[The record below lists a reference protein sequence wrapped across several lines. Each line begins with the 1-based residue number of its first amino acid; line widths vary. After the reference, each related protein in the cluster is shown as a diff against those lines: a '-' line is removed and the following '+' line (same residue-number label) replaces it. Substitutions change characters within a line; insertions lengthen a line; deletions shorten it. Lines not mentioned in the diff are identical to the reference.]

1 MKTFKLLFHTSK
13 SPKNQDILISA
24 KDFPDVRVGDVL
36 EVYHPEDEW
45 NRVLLQVKSL
55 PDDSQ
60 QKETVIIEP
69 AIANAFSLRQ
79 YHNVVVNKVE
89 TETVRLDLVELL
101 FKELYFGR
109 SDMWRL
115 CKALTNTCVYLKKQ
129 IDFVEKRVHINELW
143 ARGDNVTCGVITED
157 TRFVFRSPT
166 AVVQIFIQM
175 STEMWDF
182 DLHGDLYLEKAVN
195 GFLTDLFDK
204 WKEQN
209 CVHDVTIVLFSRT
222 FYDAKSI
229 DEFPPAIRECLF
241 IDYKGRI
248 YEDYYRVIVQN
259 ERYEEWQSVLRQIR
273 TLCNCYRDLVLNY
286 HKERFPEWKM
296 PNASLSVAA
305 QGNFLETLNMSLNLF
320 ENYYMDRN
328 FDRTGK
334 VSVVVTPG
342 PGVFEVDRQL
352 ANITKQ
358 RTIDCGVGS
367 DLVCMGEQ
375 PLHAAPLFKFHS
387 KMTHMSIEVGDDYN
401 IPHWMNHS
409 FYMSKPQIHEHTT
422 YAFVPRIKPPP
433 ALMKELED
441 MQGFSLKSCFS
452 PRESSDDNI
461 PFVDYDEYDAQVFKL
476 PSGMAS
482 RNTVSLKRG
491 ASSHSSGRGT
501 IPKTFEEAR
510 QRLKPRDRHQSDDVS
525 VYFCDHP
532 PSSPPITIPSARSSF
547 EDMSFFFG
555 REASKSSYESSE
567 NDELLLQR
575 PVVGSAGSP
584 VGHSRHLQNYRPH
597 RALINPFAPSR
608 LQFKMTSNRRRW
620 AHAFPVDQKGMAM
633 QARHIHSVEHNEQ
646 ENDFPWSEKG
656 MVKSPVITVTTSL
669 KKQNLRQDSSEPGHA
684 GESVPESPLSRSDHG
699 TSSNVRRNIMD
710 SNLRRQQS
718 SKSTLSNKIQIFGS
732 SKGGEQEWSSDM
744 TTGYDWRPITS
755 DLQNKKGSRLI
766 KSIFRGDIQSN
777 AFVEGITVDW
787 KSLTIP
793 ATLPVTTDYFPDRRS
808 LQYDY
813 VMAEYELL
821 PECVNAEIW
830 SSWPRSP
837 TAEDK
842 TLLVYRRHPLT
853 NRQVFLELISQRLG
867 EGFQIITKKKS
878 RNPPDSKESS
888 AQSPSSQFMRT
899 LARDP
904 KEEYYMSIGRIY
916 HRLTLSGQ
924 TIKVMRFW
932 PRHPQ
937 PQLHYGYKYRF
948 QAPDSNSY
956 DVSWTNFSN
965 EKLENYNWNHL
976 DQYICTQGD
985 WEYGLI
991 DALKYWRSRFFLLP
1005 LNNPATK
1012 KIIEDE
1018 KTRCDI
1024 YEEKSPKELS
1034 QLISGFIRFLET
1046 MNKLKR
1052 AATQRKSKGEVPAS
1066 GASAGASGSGAQLT
1080 SFSGPMDLSSKKPEQ
1095 ESFRTK
1101 DTEDRLS
1108 ISSSSVKIVEGLVD
1122 TVHGLNFIQGQAGL
1136 PLNTFI
1142 SAEAVDWCQ
1151 RNVVGAETVSS
1162 AVDLMQRLL
1171 DDQYILHCSGNVR
1184 HKFIY
1189 GFYLFYILPKVKAA
1203 QPSDGNTHPALHFS
1217 TPGSTFNYLFQNEWC
1232 EVSIL
1237 PIHEEDSGLALE
1249 ENKNGEEPG
1258 RSHFFVQMETSRRR
1272 SDSML
1277 QPELEDWR
1285 VLTGHREGPGQQ
1297 PGYGDPYYTGG
1308 VRINDYYK
1316 ATLLHKYTNV
1326 EVDPGKKSDRNE
1338 YAIARYHAYYSPKCA
1353 FELQLQWMVAT
1364 GCIMGDLV
1372 QTYARRAT
1380 SCGFHLIP
1388 VPCDPFALPYTEN
1401 SDPLRGPIFVPLNMK
1416 AFDSNLFQDISNER
1430 RQEMLFIIQDAM
1442 IKRFGFL
1449 PASVKVPEDPEVLS
1463 GEKANI
1469 NHQYVHCTAGMF
1481 ILIPESTPAKP
1492 ELSSNNRHN
1501 LSENPA
1507 LLKKSSSEL
1516 HQLYISRLGRPE
1528 AAPNGVGFLWS
1539 WNYMSSRRWR
1549 SPSTGDEIFQ
1559 DRMLADFRKFC
1570 ANDEN
1575 RLSEFWEN
1583 CKGSLNITR

>member
-24 KDFPDVRVGDVL
+24 KDFPDVRVCDVL

-482 RNTVSLKRG
+482 RNTVRLKRG
-491 ASSHSSGRGT
+491 ASSRSSGRGT

-684 GESVPESPLSRSDHG
+684 GESVSESPLSRSDHG

-744 TTGYDWRPITS
+744 TTEVCLS
-755 DLQNKKGSRLI
+755 ESN
-766 KSIFRGDIQSN
+766 QSLKEECLN
-777 AFVEGITVDW
+777 ESNQSLKEVCLSESNQSLKEECLNESNQSLKEVCQSESNQSLKEVCQSESNQSLKEGCLSESNQ
-787 KSLTIP
+787 SLKEVC
-793 ATLPVTTDYFPDRRS
+793 LNESNQS
-808 LQYDY
+808 L
-813 VMAEYELL
+813 
-821 PECVNAEIW
+821 
-830 SSWPRSP
+830 
-837 TAEDK
+837 
-842 TLLVYRRHPLT
+842 
-853 NRQVFLELISQRLG
+853 
-867 EGFQIITKKKS
+867 
-878 RNPPDSKESS
+878 
-888 AQSPSSQFMRT
+888 
-899 LARDP
+899 
-904 KEEYYMSIGRIY
+904 KEEY
-916 HRLTLSGQ
+916 LNE
-924 TIKVMRFW
+924 
-932 PRHPQ
+932 
-937 PQLHYGYKYRF
+937 
-948 QAPDSNSY
+948 SNQS
-956 DVSWTNFSN
+956 
-965 EKLENYNWNHL
+965 
-976 DQYICTQGD
+976 
-985 WEYGLI
+985 
-991 DALKYWRSRFFLLP
+991 LK
-1005 LNNPATK
+1005 
-1012 KIIEDE
+1012 
-1018 KTRCDI
+1018 
-1024 YEEKSPKELS
+1024 
-1034 QLISGFIRFLET
+1034 
-1046 MNKLKR
+1046 
-1052 AATQRKSKGEVPAS
+1052 EV
-1066 GASAGASGSGAQLT
+1066 
-1080 SFSGPMDLSSKKPEQ
+1080 
-1095 ESFRTK
+1095 
-1101 DTEDRLS
+1101 
-1108 ISSSSVKIVEGLVD
+1108 
-1122 TVHGLNFIQGQAGL
+1122 
-1136 PLNTFI
+1136 
-1142 SAEAVDWCQ
+1142 C
-1151 RNVVGAETVSS
+1151 
-1162 AVDLMQRLL
+1162 
-1171 DDQYILHCSGNVR
+1171 
-1184 HKFIY
+1184 
-1189 GFYLFYILPKVKAA
+1189 
-1203 QPSDGNTHPALHFS
+1203 
-1217 TPGSTFNYLFQNEWC
+1217 
-1232 EVSIL
+1232 
-1237 PIHEEDSGLALE
+1237 
-1249 ENKNGEEPG
+1249 
-1258 RSHFFVQMETSRRR
+1258 
-1272 SDSML
+1272 
-1277 QPELEDWR
+1277 
-1285 VLTGHREGPGQQ
+1285 
-1297 PGYGDPYYTGG
+1297 
-1308 VRINDYYK
+1308 
-1316 ATLLHKYTNV
+1316 
-1326 EVDPGKKSDRNE
+1326 
-1338 YAIARYHAYYSPKCA
+1338 
-1353 FELQLQWMVAT
+1353 
-1364 GCIMGDLV
+1364 
-1372 QTYARRAT
+1372 
-1380 SCGFHLIP
+1380 
-1388 VPCDPFALPYTEN
+1388 
-1401 SDPLRGPIFVPLNMK
+1401 
-1416 AFDSNLFQDISNER
+1416 
-1430 RQEMLFIIQDAM
+1430 
-1442 IKRFGFL
+1442 
-1449 PASVKVPEDPEVLS
+1449 
-1463 GEKANI
+1463 
-1469 NHQYVHCTAGMF
+1469 
-1481 ILIPESTPAKP
+1481 
-1492 ELSSNNRHN
+1492 
-1501 LSENPA
+1501 LSESNQS
-1507 LLKKSSSEL
+1507 LKEECLNESNQSLKEVCQSESNQSL
-1516 HQLYISRLGRPE
+1516 KEVCQSESNQSLKEG
-1528 AAPNGVGFLWS
+1528 
-1539 WNYMSSRRWR
+1539 
-1549 SPSTGDEIFQ
+1549 
-1559 DRMLADFRKFC
+1559 C
-1570 ANDEN
+1570 
-1575 RLSEFWEN
+1575 LSESN
-1583 CKGSLNITR
+1583 QSLKEVCLNESNQSLKEECLNESNQSLKEVCLSESNQSLKEECLNESNQSLKEVCQSESNQSLKEVCLSESN